1 MSVIVGDTPL
11 STKIFFKK
19 NIATMLCSLK
29 RLYNNREMNEAVRGE
44 GRITVEEAIGYTEG
58 LLRVGLDNLPPE
70 LIQLTRAEIEA
81 QRPPSEVDILIQRNF
96 WAVVEKAKKE
106 GATSVKQTHIFAGA
120 CSEMAFQRFIKNP
133 IRLAYMLH
141 NPIDDIDRM
150 KNMLVNGLA
159 RMENEL
165 LKMPITEKSAGHF
178 IKALELLINRVHG
191 PMVQRIEAKHA
202 HMKVPPPPQP
212 DNLKDVNQRLEE
224 LKSKLIAA
232 PQKPDIITQVQ
243 QSKQQEY
250 DTIEVTHES
259 NSG

>member
-1 MSVIVGDTPL
+1 MN
-11 STKIFFKK
+11 ST
-19 NIATMLCSLK
+19 
-29 RLYNNREMNEAVRGE
+29 VRGE
-44 GRITVEEAIGYTEG
+44 GRTTVEEAIGYTEG

-70 LIQLTRAEIEA
+70 LILLTRAEIEA

-106 GATSVKQTHIFAGA
+106 GETSIKQTHIFAGA
-120 CSEMAFQRFIKNP
+120 CSERAFQRLLENP

-150 KNMLVNGLA
+150 RNMLVNGLA

-178 IKALELLINRVHG
+178 IKALDLLINRVHG

-202 HMKVPPPPQP
+202 HIKMNQPPPEST
-212 DNLKDVNQRLEE
+212 KDVNQRLDE
-224 LKSKLIAA
+224 LRSKLIAT
-232 PQKPDIITQVQ
+232 PVQ
-243 QSKQQEY
+243 QRQIIPEEQNTTDE
-250 DTIEVTHES
+250 TAIEVKVTVEQ
-259 NSG
+259 